1 MKQIYFDAIAG
12 TPIYPEVWR
21 EMEPFIKNEFGNPQS
36 LHSFGEGPR
45 AAIEKARERIAKL
58 IGANKEEIYFTSSG
72 SEANNFAIKGLAF
85 AYQNKGKH
93 IILSSIEHQSILNS
107 AKFLEK
113 LGFKFSYVPVDK
125 YGIVDPDDVRKF
137 INKETILVSVMLA
150 NSEIGTIQPI
160 EEIARICHERDVLF
174 HTDAVGGIGYLP
186 IDVSKLGVDSMSL
199 SATQMYGPKGVG
211 ALYLRKGTRIIPLIH
226 GGIQEEGK
234 RAGTENVAGIVGF
247 GKAAELA
254 LEKME
259 DRNKK
264 LIRLRDKIIAE
275 FPQKVENVYLTGH
288 PKKRLPY
295 HSSFCVEYIE
305 GEAMLLSLNMKGIAA
320 SSGSACT
327 SRTLKASHVLL
338 AMGYSHALAQG
349 SIVFSFIEDNKEEE
363 IDYLLEVFP
372 PIIKRLR
379 EMSPLYNKQITKE
392 DR

>member
-1 MKQIYFDAIAG
+1 MKRIYFDAIAG
-12 TPIYPEVWR
+12 TPVYPEVWK

-36 LHSFGEGPR
+36 LHSFGESAR
-45 AAIEKARERIAKL
+45 NAIEKARERIAKL
-58 IGANKEEIYFTSSG
+58 IGAKKEEIYFTSSG

-113 LGFKFSYVPVDK
+113 FGFKFSYIPVDK
-125 YGIVDPDDVRKF
+125 YGLVNPEDLKKL
-137 INKETILVSVMLA
+137 INKDTILVSIMWA
-150 NSEIGTIQPI
+150 NSEVGTVQPI
-160 EEIARICHERDVLF
+160 EEIAKICHERGVLF
-174 HTDAVGGIGYLP
+174 HTDAVAAIGYLP
-186 IDVSKLGVDSMSL
+186 IDVSEVSIDCMSL
-199 SATQMYGPKGVG
+199 SAVQMYGPKGVG
-211 ALYLRKGTRIIPLIH
+211 ALYLKKGTRIIPLIH

-254 LEKME
+254 IKKMN

-264 LIRLRDKIIAE
+264 LLSLRNKIIKE
-275 FPQKVENVYLTGH
+275 FPEKVSDVYLTGH
-288 PKKRLPY
+288 PEKRLPY

-305 GEAMLLSLNMKGIAA
+305 GEAMLLSLNIKGIAA

-327 SRTLKASHVLL
+327 SRALKASHVLL

-349 SIVFSFIEDNKEEE
+349 SIVFSFIEENKEED
-363 IDYLLEVFP
+363 IDYLLEIFP

-379 EMSPLYNKQITKE
+379 EMSPLYNKINKKE
-392 DR
+392 

>member
-1 MKQIYFDAIAG
+1 MKRIYFDAIAG
-12 TPIYPEVWR
+12 TPVYPEVWK

-36 LHSFGEGPR
+36 LHSFGESAR
-45 AAIEKARERIAKL
+45 NAIEKARERIAKL
-58 IGANKEEIYFTSSG
+58 IGAKKEKIYFTSSG

-113 LGFKFSYVPVDK
+113 FGFKFSYIPVDK
-125 YGIVDPDDVRKF
+125 YGLVNPEDLKKL
-137 INKETILVSVMLA
+137 INKDTILVSIMWA
-150 NSEIGTIQPI
+150 NSEVGTVQPI
-160 EEIARICHERDVLF
+160 EEIAKICHERGVLF
-174 HTDAVGGIGYLP
+174 HTDAVAAIGYLP
-186 IDVSKLGVDSMSL
+186 IDVSEASIDCMSL
-199 SATQMYGPKGVG
+199 SAVQMYGPKGVG
-211 ALYLRKGTRIIPLIH
+211 ALYLKKGTRIIPLIH

-254 LEKME
+254 LKKMN

-264 LIRLRDKIIAE
+264 LLSLRNKIIKE
-275 FPQKVENVYLTGH
+275 FPEKVSDVYLTGH
-288 PKKRLPY
+288 PEKRLPY

-305 GEAMLLSLNMKGIAA
+305 GEAMLLSLNIKGIAA

-327 SRTLKASHVLL
+327 SRALKASHVLL

-349 SIVFSFIEDNKEEE
+349 SIVFSFIEENKEED
-363 IDYLLEVFP
+363 IDYLLEIFP

-379 EMSPLYNKQITKE
+379 EMSPLYNKINKKE
-392 DR
+392 